1 MEIIKLVNECEQEL
15 VSEFKKVEEICLH
28 NSSKVINAFR
38 NNHIFETHLNHT
50 TGYGYGD
57 SGRDAIESVYSEIF
71 GSEDALV
78 RSGFVSGSHAL
89 TVALFAL
96 LRPGD
101 TMLSVTGKPY
111 DTLDSIIGFN
121 GNKSSLMAFGV
132 KYEQV
137 DLIDNEFDYE
147 GIEKALKAKKIKLV
161 EIQRSKGYA
170 TRKSITIDRLEK
182 VIRFIKSIDK
192 DVIVMVDNCYCEFV
206 SKKEPTEVGADLA
219 VGSLIKNLGAGISLN
234 GGYIVG
240 RRDIIDL
247 AGERLNVP
255 GQGKEVGPLNQNRSI
270 LQGLYFAPSVV
281 CSAVKTAILTSLVF
295 EKLGYQVEPRYNDT
309 RADIVEL
316 ITFGSAE
323 KLIKYVRGIQKGCA
337 IDSDALVEPGDMPGY
352 ESQIIMA
359 SGSFVQGSSIEL
371 SCDAPIREPYVAF
384 QQGGLTY
391 EYGKLGLIKAL
402 EYLYKE

>member
-15 VSEFKKVEEICLH
+15 ASEFKKVEDICLH

-147 GIEKALKAKKIKLV
+147 GIEKALRAKKIKLV
-161 EIQRSKGYA
+161 EIQRSKGYS

-182 VIRFIKSIDK
+182 VIGFIKSIDK

-219 VGSLIKNLGAGISLN
+219 VGSLIKNLGAGIALN

-240 RRDIIDL
+240 RRDIIEL

-402 EYLYKE
+402 EYLLKE